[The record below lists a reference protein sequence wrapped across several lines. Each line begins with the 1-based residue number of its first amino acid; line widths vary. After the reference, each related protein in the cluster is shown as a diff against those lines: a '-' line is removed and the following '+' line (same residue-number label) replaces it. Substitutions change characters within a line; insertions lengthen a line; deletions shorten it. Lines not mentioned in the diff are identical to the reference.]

1 MAPGHGGAR
10 PGAGRPRGEP
20 TRRIRIPES
29 EADNVLA
36 WLDARREPA
45 RAVDPRGIAEAPASV
60 SLPVF
65 SHGVSA
71 GFPSPA
77 DDYVE
82 DVIDLNR
89 HLIVQGHEPST
100 FILRVE
106 GWSMMGA
113 GIFDGD
119 EVVVDRA
126 IEAAQGDIVVAVVN
140 GELTIKR
147 LGRVDGRIAL
157 LPDNPHFKP
166 VLLNDD
172 ETMEVWGVVTRCLR
186 NLRRP

>member
-1 MAPGHGGAR
+1 MASHCKSARSTDSLNGAR
-10 PGAGRPRGEP
+10 PGRQPHPAGKDA
-20 TRRIRIPES
+20 S
-29 EADNVLA
+29 NVLTL
-36 WLDARREPA
+36 LDACREPA
-45 RAVDPRGIAEAPASV
+45 RAVDPRGMAESPDSV

-89 HLIVQGHEPST
+89 HLIVQGHEAST

-106 GWSMMGA
+106 GWSMIGA
-113 GIFDGD
+113 GIHDGD

-126 IEAAQGDIVVAVVN
+126 LEAGQGDIVVAVVN

-147 LGRVDGRIAL
+147 LGKVDGHIAL

-166 VLLNDD
+166 VLLNDG